1 LVGLVFEKNCIFLK
15 AVESFNVETPI
26 LSKFIKFRRC
36 ELSEGVST
44 TCAGVEEVFEF
55 LELWWYF
62 HSVFDFKE
70 FDVELKY
77 FNDLPTTA
85 EYEGFTL

>member
-1 LVGLVFEKNCIFLK
+1 M
-15 AVESFNVETPI
+15 
-26 LSKFIKFRRC
+26 LSRFMKFKRC

-44 TCAGVEEVFEF
+44 TCAGVDDTFEF

-62 HSVFDFKE
+62 HKVLDLSE
-70 FDVELKY
+70 FEVELKY
-77 FNDLPTTA
+77 FSDLPTIA